1 VADISRSEISFE
13 FVEKGAEICAKER
26 SCFGQ
31 RRLVMNLIP
40 LLGSFE
46 IKDSTVVFNGG
57 TAADPTGRNL
67 LQVGNL
73 LSDQFFG
80 GGTLRATVE
89 FSEVSDSACGLILF
103 YQPLNQSFIE
113 AQLGG
118 PGFVSVWT
126 FVNSQWTEHGRAGMG
141 SQIVPGREYKLRVNA
156 RGSSVSMWV
165 DDVQL
170 LATALPFPLPRGQA
184 GIWCRSKE
192 TITITDF
199 HVEARHPTA
208 FAIMQFSAPYNELYT
223 EVVRPVSEQFGLTCL
238 RADESF
244 GPGVIIQDIE
254 RQILE
259 AQVVIADIT
268 PANSN
273 VYYEVGYAHALQKP
287 TILIAEKATDLPFDV
302 SPFRVLFYE
311 NSIAGKAKVEAG
323 LRNHLRAIL
332 ESGGLVAT

>member
-1 VADISRSEISFE
+1 MNFIPLIGEFEIS
-13 FVEKGAEICAKER
+13 
-26 SCFGQ
+26 
-31 RRLVMNLIP
+31 
-40 LLGSFE
+40 
-46 IKDSTVVFNGG
+46 DSTILFGGG
-57 TAADPTGRNL
+57 TAIGPDGAEVGQL
-67 LQVGNL
+67 GNL

-80 GGTLRATVE
+80 GGTVQGTIE
-89 FSEVSDSACGLILF
+89 FTEVTNSACGLMLF

-118 PGFVSVWT
+118 VFFVSLLT
-126 FVNSQWTEHGRAGMG
+126 FTNAQWVAHAQAGLG
-141 SQIVPGREYKLRVNA
+141 TQIVPGREYKLRVNA
-156 RGSSVSMWV
+156 LGSSVSIWV

-170 LATALPFPLPRGQA
+170 LATNLPFPLPRGQA
-184 GIWCRSKE
+184 GIWCRSKG
-192 TITITDF
+192 TIKITDF
-199 HVEARHPTA
+199 SVDARPATA
-208 FAIMQFSAPYNELYT
+208 FAIMQFSAPYNELYV
-223 EVVRPVSEQFGLTCL
+223 EVIRPVTEELGLTCI

-287 TILIAEKATDLPFDV
+287 TILIAEKTTDLPFDV

-311 NSIAGKAKVEAG
+311 NSIGGKTKVEAG
-323 LRNHLRAIL
+323 LRNHLKAIL
-332 ESGGLVAT
+332 QSGGIAATGS

>member
-1 VADISRSEISFE
+1 
-13 FVEKGAEICAKER
+13 
-26 SCFGQ
+26 
-31 RRLVMNLIP
+31 MNLIP
-40 LLGSFE
+40 LLGQFE
-46 IKDSTVVFNGG
+46 ISKDKVVFEGGTVV
-57 TAADPTGRNL
+57 DPAGNNL

-80 GGTLRATVE
+80 GGTLEATIE
-89 FSEVSDSACGLILF
+89 FNTEVDDGACGLMLF

-118 PGFVSVWT
+118 VAFVSVWT
-126 FVNSQWTEHGRAGMG
+126 FVNGQWIEQGRAGVG
-141 SQIVPGREYKLRVNA
+141 TQLVANRPYRLRVDA
-156 RGSSVSMWV
+156 LGSSVSMWV
-165 DDVQL
+165 DDIQL
-170 LATALPFPLPRGQA
+170 LSTNLPIPLPRGQA
-184 GIWCRSKE
+184 GIWCRSKG

-199 HVEARHPTA
+199 KVSAKRATA
-208 FAIMQFSAPYNELYT
+208 FAIMQFSAPYNE
-223 EVVRPVSEQFGLTCL
+223 VIKPVSEEIGLTCV

-273 VYYEVGYAHALQKP
+273 VYYEVGYAHALRKP

-311 NSIAGKAKVEAG
+311 NSIGGKAKVEAG
-323 LRNHLRAIL
+323 LRNHLRAIVQ
-332 ESGGLVAT
+332 SVA